1 MCSSGRPAKDIRLRL
16 RRTEPGVK
24 RMADDSP
31 APPLT
36 RRVPGAAR
44 GGPGSPGRP
53 VLPEALL
60 KRMQAAVDAA
70 RAGQREQSAGNQLR
84 STAGSGLAAPPAK
97 NGKLAPSGPPPRR
110 PLPVQLWPPVEV
122 PPGQTPPAETPPPVL
137 TPRPLRPPAQT
148 PPAETPPPVL
158 TPPALTP
165 PPEQTRPPAQVRPPV
180 EARPSVTGRAVPVQ
194 PRPRPTGPKARRRGP
209 WVAGVAALAVILT
222 AAVAFVLS
230 SRSSARSPH
239 SPQSHGPQSQTP
251 QSQSPQSQSPQSQSP
266 QSHRPEPP
274 SKPASTAGLAA
285 AWVVAQVGHDV
296 VVACDEAMCDALT
309 AHGYP
314 GRHLGLIRSD
324 SPAPLHAQVVVVT
337 SVVQR
342 QFGASLATKWAP
354 TALASFGAGSAGI
367 SVRIMAPQG
376 AARYEAALKADLR
389 SLKAGGAGLLGS
401 PHVSASDTARKQ
413 LLTGQVDS
421 RLIVVL
427 TALASVHPISILDFG
442 PASAGASPGVPLRI
456 ARLAQDDA
464 AAGLSR
470 SAYLRFLLTELNL
483 QPGVYKPE
491 VAGPTHD
498 AAGTLAFE
506 IKFPAPSPLGIFG
519 PLGP

>member
-1 MCSSGRPAKDIRLRL
+1 
-16 RRTEPGVK
+16 
-24 RMADDSP
+24 
-31 APPLT
+31 
-36 RRVPGAAR
+36 
-44 GGPGSPGRP
+44 

-70 RAGQREQSAGNQLR
+70 RAGQREQSAGNPLL

-110 PLPVQLWPPVEV
+110 PLPVQLWPPVEA
-122 PPGQTPPAETPPPVL
+122 PPGQTPPAATPPPVL
-137 TPRPLRPPAQT
+137 TPRPLRLPAQTPPAQT
-148 PPAETPPPVL
+148 PPAQTPPAQRPPPVL
-158 TPPALTP
+158 TSPALTP
-165 PPEQTRPPAQVRPPV
+165 PPDQTRPPAQVRPTV
-180 EARPSVTGRAVPVQ
+180 QARPSVTGRAVPVQ
-194 PRPRPTGPKARRRGP
+194 PRPRSAGRKARRRGP

-222 AAVAFVLS
+222 AAVAFALS

-239 SPQSHGPQSQTP
+239 SPQSRRPQSQTP
-251 QSQSPQSQSPQSQSP
+251 QSQSPQSHSPQSQRP
-266 QSHRPEPP
+266 QSHRPQPP
-274 SKPASTAGLAA
+274 SEPASTAGLVA

-314 GRHLGLIRSD
+314 GRHLLLIRSD
-324 SPAPLHAQVVVVT
+324 SPAPVHAQVVVVT

-342 QFGASLATKWAP
+342 QFGASVATKWAP

-376 AARYEAALKADLR
+376 ASRYEAALQADLR
-389 SLKAGGAGLLGS
+389 SLKAGGAGLLSS
-401 PHVSASDTARKQ
+401 PHVSASATARKQ

-427 TALASVHPISILDFG
+427 TALASVHPIRILDFG